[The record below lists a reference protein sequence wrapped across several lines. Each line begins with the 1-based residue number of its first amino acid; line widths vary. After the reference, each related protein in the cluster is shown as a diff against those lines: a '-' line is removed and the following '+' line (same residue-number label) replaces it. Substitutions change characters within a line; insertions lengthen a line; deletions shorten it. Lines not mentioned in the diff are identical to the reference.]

1 MGGRT
6 GRLGRLIAS
15 THRGK
20 YCNLGSRT
28 YSSLQGSVSNI
39 VTDHDGS
46 CRAWFKMFK
55 PAGLIL
61 RHEFEMKNLQ
71 YISHFIHFCISRR
84 RDRLIGFC
92 AGKPLCEAQEVQLS
106 LELRTGK
113 SLLRASLLAS
123 RVATLASRVPGLQC
137 LLVIQ
142 IANMHFAFSQ
152 FLLQLSGSVWTG
164 ATTLNGGGLYFRPSM
179 ENRQR
184 DRT

>member
-61 RHEFEMKNLQ
+61 CHEFDEKSAVHIPF
-71 YISHFIHFCISRR
+71 YI
-84 RDRLIGFC
+84 
-92 AGKPLCEAQEVQLS
+92 LS
-106 LELRTGK
+106 
-113 SLLRASLLAS
+113 
-123 RVATLASRVPGLQC
+123 
-137 LLVIQ
+137 I
-142 IANMHFAFSQ
+142 FAYPEDVR
-152 FLLQLSGSVWTG
+152 G
-164 ATTLNGGGLYFRPSM
+164 
-179 ENRQR
+179 
-184 DRT
+184 